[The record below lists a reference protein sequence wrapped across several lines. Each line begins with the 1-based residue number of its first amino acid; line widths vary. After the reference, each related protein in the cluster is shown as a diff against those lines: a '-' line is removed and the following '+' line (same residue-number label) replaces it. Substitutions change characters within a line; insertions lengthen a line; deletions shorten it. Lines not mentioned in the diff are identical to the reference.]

1 MPNGMT
7 ILFFISAIVGIILV
21 VISLI
26 LGVKRTEEIEM
37 NQLDSTTEKQNELIK
52 VIEDADDAIEQLN
65 SVSKSIFEEQE
76 QKYQELLYLYQ
87 IIDDKK
93 QELLNIFDKITSIES
108 KRDLNEDIKEESF
121 KVTDINNKNDKED
134 ENGFTVT
141 DSKHNE
147 IIDLYNSGH
156 TVTQIAQQ
164 LNMGQGEVSLI
175 IELNKRGENIT
186 HE

>member
-1 MPNGMT
+1 MT

-93 QELLNIFDKITSIES
+93 QELLNVFDKVTSVEF
-108 KRDLNEDIKEESF
+108 KENLNEDIKKESF
-121 KVTDINNKNDKED
+121 KVTDINNKKD
-134 ENGFTVT
+134 ENNFVATN
-141 DSKHNE
+141 SKHNE

-164 LNMGQGEVSLI
+164 LNIGQGEVSLI
-175 IELNKRGENIT
+175 IKLNKRGENIT

>member
-1 MPNGMT
+1 MPNGIT
-7 ILFFISAIVGIILV
+7 ILFFISVIVGIILV

-26 LGVKRTEEIEM
+26 LGVKRNEEIEM
-37 NQLDSTTEKQNELIK
+37 DQFDSTTEKQNELIK

-93 QELLNIFDKITSIES
+93 QELLNVFDKITSIEF
-108 KRDLNEDIKEESF
+108 KRDLSGDIKEESF
-121 KVTDINNKNDKED
+121 EITDINNKSDREDKSNFEI
-134 ENGFTVT
+134 T
-141 DSKHNE
+141 DSKNNE
-147 IIDLYNSGH
+147 IINLYNSGH

-164 LNMGQGEVSLI
+164 LNIGQGEVSLVI
-175 IELNKRGENIT
+175 KLNKRGENIT

>member
-1 MPNGMT
+1 MPNGIT
-7 ILFFISAIVGIILV
+7 ILFFISVIVGIILV

-37 NQLDSTTEKQNELIK
+37 NQFDSTTEKQNELIK

-93 QELLNIFDKITSIES
+93 QELLNVFDKMTSMKFKE
-108 KRDLNEDIKEESF
+108 DLNENVKEESF
-121 KVTDINNKNDKED
+121 KVADIVNKED
-134 ENGFTVT
+134 ENNFAVT
-141 DSKHNE
+141 NSKHNE

-164 LNMGQGEVSLI
+164 LNIGQGEVSLVI
-175 IELNKRGENIT
+175 KLNKRGENIT

>member
-1 MPNGMT
+1 MPNGIT
-7 ILFFISAIVGIILV
+7 ILFFISVIVGIILV

-26 LGVKRTEEIEM
+26 LGVKRNEEIEM
-37 NQLDSTTEKQNELIK
+37 DQFDSTTEKQNELIK

-93 QELLNIFDKITSIES
+93 QELLNVFDEVTSVKFE
-108 KRDLNEDIKEESF
+108 RDLSKDLKEEVF
-121 KVTDINNKNDKED
+121 KVTDINDITDKED
-134 ENGFTVT
+134 KNISNISN
-141 DSKHNE
+141 SKHGE

-164 LNMGQGEVSLI
+164 LNIGQGEVSLVI
-175 IELNKRGENIT
+175 KLNQRGENIT